1 MNQPTKLLP
10 TDLLLLERIA
20 SGDRASFDLFVT
32 RMERLVYST
41 VYKVLNDRQDT
52 EDVSQEVF
60 FQVWQKAG
68 LYNAQRGKPTTWVAT
83 MARNRAIDKI
93 RHKQR
98 QSRLLN
104 GYTDKMLPLE
114 LDNVD
119 SSDLLDA
126 KECGAEVRSAVMQL
140 STEQRQA
147 IELAYFKG
155 LTQSEIAGQLNQPLG
170 TVKARIRRGMVKLRE
185 RVVPSLQTEA
195 D

>member
-1 MNQPTKLLP
+1 MNQPTELPP

-83 MARNRAIDKI
+83 MARNRDAPS
-93 RHKQR
+93 H
-98 QSRLLN
+98 
-104 GYTDKMLPLE
+104 GVPLKCRRIPPPM
-114 LDNVD
+114 V
-119 SSDLLDA
+119 A
-126 KECGAEVRSAVMQL
+126 AVR
-140 STEQRQA
+140 
-147 IELAYFKG
+147 
-155 LTQSEIAGQLNQPLG
+155 
-170 TVKARIRRGMVKLRE
+170 
-185 RVVPSLQTEA
+185 
-195 D
+195 